1 MYTRISLTRPSLHQR
16 RHRSRRVTAVRYT
29 LLAPPSRLTVDEAA
43 ALLHLPRRAVE
54 SELEWLMP
62 AAGEVSDGV
71 VVREHPAL
79 YA

>member
-1 MYTRISLTRPSLHQR
+1 MHTRISLTRHSLHQR
-16 RHRSRRVTAVRYT
+16 RPRSRRATAVRYT

-62 AAGEVSDGV
+62 AAGEVSEGM

>member
-1 MYTRISLTRPSLHQR
+1 MYSLAKPTRSSFRQR
-16 RHRSRRVTAVRYT
+16 RPRRGCFTAVRYT
-29 LLAPPSRLTVDEAA
+29 LLAPPSRLTIDEAA

-62 AAGEVSDGV
+62 AAGEVLDGV